1 MNIFLYYLD
10 KWTAWLDFSWLIT
23 RPPKNAINNSEWP
36 NDEPPGYLSDPLLK

>member
-10 KWTAWLDFSWLIT
+10 KWTAWLDFSWFIT
-23 RPPKNAINNSEWP
+23 RPSKIAINND